1 MFTFFRYV
9 YGLIHQ
15 GSGTIARRGGGRSRW
30 RGSPEVDED
39 GFVPLGHHG
48 VRGPHGGWPCHPLFS
63 GAPPG
68 CAARLVPQL
77 RVIELSSCSVTYTTQ
92 VTFVNGEK
100 CPYTVRMWQFRSF
113 EISLGPLVMLTVLD
127 KFLPTSSVIL

>member
-15 GSGTIARRGGGRSRW
+15 GGGTIARRGGGRSRW

-39 GFVPLGHHG
+39 GFVSLGYHG
-48 VRGPHGGWPCHPLFS
+48 VRGSHGGWPRHPLFS
-63 GAPPG
+63 GAPPR

-92 VTFVNGEK
+92 VTFVIGK
-100 CPYTVRMWQFRSF
+100 RMSSYCQDMVCLK
-113 EISLGPLVMLTVLD
+113 ISLDPSVMLTVFD
-127 KFLPTSSVIL
+127 KFVVTSSVIF

>member
-15 GSGTIARRGGGRSRW
+15 GGGTIARRGGGRSGW
-30 RGSPEVDED
+30 WGSPEVDED

-48 VRGPHGGWPCHPLFS
+48 VRGPHGGWPRHPLFS

-92 VTFVNGEK
+92 VTFVIGK
-100 CPYTVRMWQFRSF
+100 RMSLYCQDVVSF
-113 EISLGPLVMLTVLD
+113 EISLGPLVILTVFD
-127 KFLPTSSVIL
+127 KFLPTSSVIF